1 MRAERPARNGRRAA
15 GAGAIVRW
23 HRRAARALGALALL
37 SAGLLAARAAEPA
50 EPPLQELAPG
60 VWLRPGV
67 VEDWGPS
74 NQGRVANLGLVVGS
88 RCAAVID
95 TGGTPGDGRAWKAA
109 VERVARVPVC
119 YVILT
124 HAHPDH
130 VLGNQAFEG
139 AGADAPQFVG
149 HARLPAALARR
160 GPYYLNALRRDFR
173 GPDAEAR
180 IVAPTITVDQERVLD
195 LGDRRL
201 RLTAWPTAH
210 TDSDLTVLDE
220 ASGTLFLGD
229 LLFLEHTPVVDGKL
243 KGWLAALQQLRGW
256 KVALAVPGHGAPS
269 RDWPGALDAEQRYLT
284 RLQADTRRA
293 IKDGWTL
300 SQTVERIGPDRP
312 DWRLLDVFHKR
323 NVTAA
328 YAELEW
334 DE

>member
-1 MRAERPARNGRRAA
+1 VTASPVAAHRHVAHGAVRRA
-15 GAGAIVRW
+15 VS
-23 HRRAARALGALALL
+23 ALAV
-37 SAGLLAARAAEPA
+37 ALAAVLVAAPAAHGQAPPPGAESLEP
-50 EPPLQELAPG
+50 LAPG
-60 VWLRPGV
+60 VYVRRGAL
-67 VEDWGPS
+67 EDWGAA
-74 NQGRVANLGLVVGS
+74 NGGRVANLGLVVGS

-95 TGGTPGDGRAWKAA
+95 TGGTPDDGRAFRAA
-109 VERVARVPVC
+109 VERTAKVPVC
-119 YVILT
+119 YVINT

-130 VLGNQAFEG
+130 VLGNQAFES

-149 HARLPAALARR
+149 HARLPAALQKR
-160 GPYYLNALRRDFR
+160 GPFYLNALRRDFR
-173 GPDAEAR
+173 GSDAGAK
-180 IVAPTITVDQERVLD
+180 IVPPTRTVEQELELD
-195 LGDRRL
+195 LGDRKL

-229 LLFLEHTPVVDGKL
+229 LLFADHTPVVDGKL

-256 KVALAVPGHGAPS
+256 KVATAVPGHGAAS
-269 RDWPGALDAEQRYLT
+269 SHWPGALDAEERYLT

-300 SQTVERIGPDRP
+300 SQAVERIAPDRP

-334 DE
+334 DD

>member
-1 MRAERPARNGRRAA
+1 MAAYRVALHRLVAPGALRRVARGLA
-15 GAGAIVRW
+15 
-23 HRRAARALGALALL
+23 GALA
-37 SAGLLAARAAEPA
+37 ALLAAAAAAQAPPPSA
-50 EPPLQELAPG
+50 ESLEKLAPG
-60 VWLRPGV
+60 VYVRRGAL
-67 VEDWGPS
+67 EDWGAA
-74 NQGRVANLGLVVGS
+74 NGGRVANLGLVVGS

-95 TGGTPGDGRAWKAA
+95 TGGTPGDGRAFRAA
-109 VERVARVPVC
+109 VERTAGVPVC
-119 YVILT
+119 YVINT

-149 HARLPAALARR
+149 HARLPAALGKR
-160 GPYYLNALRRDFR
+160 GPFYLNALRRDFR
-173 GPDAEAR
+173 GPDADAK
-180 IVAPTITVDQERVLD
+180 IVPPTRTVEQELELD
-195 LGDRRL
+195 LGGRKL

-229 LLFLEHTPVVDGKL
+229 LLFAGHTPVVDGKL
-243 KGWLAALQQLRGW
+243 KGWVAALQQLRGW
-256 KVALAVPGHGAPS
+256 KVATAVPGHGAPS
-269 RDWPGALDAEQRYLT
+269 RDWPGALDAEERYLT

-300 SQTVERIGPDRP
+300 SQAVERIAPDRA

-334 DE
+334 DD

>member
-1 MRAERPARNGRRAA
+1 MAAYRVVLHRHVAPGALRR
-15 GAGAIVRW
+15 V
-23 HRRAARALGALALL
+23 ALGLAGALAALL
-37 SAGLLAARAAEPA
+37 GAAAAAQAPPPSAESLEK
-50 EPPLQELAPG
+50 LAPG
-60 VWLRPGV
+60 VYVRRGAL
-67 VEDWGPS
+67 EDWGAS
-74 NQGRVANLGLVVGS
+74 NGGRVANLGLVVGS

-95 TGGTPGDGRAWKAA
+95 TGGTPGDGRAFRAA
-109 VERVARVPVC
+109 VERTAGVPVC
-119 YVILT
+119 YVINT

-149 HARLPAALARR
+149 HARLPAALGKR
-160 GPYYLNALRRDFR
+160 GPFYLNALRRDFR
-173 GPDAEAR
+173 GPDADAK
-180 IVAPTITVDQERVLD
+180 IVPPTRTVEQELELD
-195 LGDRRL
+195 LGERKL
-201 RLTAWPTAH
+201 RLTAWSTAH

-220 ASGTLFLGD
+220 TSGTLFLGD
-229 LLFLEHTPVVDGKL
+229 LLFAGHTPVVDGKL

-256 KVALAVPGHGAPS
+256 KVATAVPGHGAPS
-269 RDWPGALDAEQRYLT
+269 RDWPGALDAEERYLT

-300 SQTVERIGPDRP
+300 SQAVERIAPDRA

-334 DE
+334 DD